1 MSHNPL
7 EKKKSRLSVPTDDIE
22 VDLVPM
28 IDCVFLLLLFFM
40 LCGHITLET
49 RVEQI
54 TVPPTKTAQKL
65 EDPEKWERI
74 VVNVFGSTK
83 AGNPPRNTIRINNVN
98 YVSSGVDNFDAY
110 QKLRQVLDQAYDR
123 AEKFPD
129 PKNTGFML
137 PKVVLEIRADADTEY
152 RVVQEVQ
159 QVVSGSINPFDGMKP
174 MAISNPAQAKP
185 FVFINFTTRKPDDK

>member
-1 MSHNPL
+1 MSSNPL
-7 EKKKSRLSVPTDDIE
+7 QKKKRLHIPVDDIE
-22 VDLVPM
+22 VDLVPL
-28 IDCVFLLLLFFM
+28 IDVVFLLLLFFM

-54 TVPPTKTAQKL
+54 TVPPTKTAETMKDL
-65 EDPEKWERI
+65 EKWERI
-74 VVNVFGSTK
+74 IVNVFGSTS
-83 AGNPPRNTIRINNVN
+83 AGKPPRNTIRVNNVN
-98 YVSSGVDNFDAY
+98 YVASGINNYEAY

-129 PKNTGFML
+129 PKKTGFML

-159 QVVSGSINPFDGMKP
+159 QVVSDSINPFDGMKP
-174 MAISNPAQAKP
+174 KAISNPAQAKP
-185 FVFINFTTRKPDDK
+185 FVFLNFTTRSPKDK

>member
-1 MSHNPL
+1 MSGH
-7 EKKKSRLSVPTDDIE
+7 KKRFHIEQADAE
-22 VDLVPM
+22 VDLVPL

-40 LCGHITLET
+40 LCGHITLEQ

-54 TVPPTKTAQKL
+54 TVPPTKTAQKID
-65 EDPEKWERI
+65 DPENWERI

-98 YVSSGVDNFDAY
+98 YVSSGVDNFESY
-110 QKLRQVLDQAYDR
+110 QKLRQVLDAAYDR

-174 MAISNPAQAKP
+174 MTISSPAQAKP
-185 FVFINFTTRKPDDK
+185 FVFINFTTRKPDDQ

>member
-1 MSHNPL
+1 MSENA
-7 EKKKSRLSVPTDDIE
+7 KRSRLHVPVDDVEI
-22 VDLVPM
+22 DLVPM
-28 IDCVFLLLLFFM
+28 IDVVFLLLLFFM

-74 VVNVFGSTK
+74 IVNVFGSTS
-83 AGNPPRNTIRINNVN
+83 AGKPPRNTIRVNNVN
-98 YVSSGVDNFDAY
+98 YVAQGVDNFEAY

-174 MAISNPAQAKP
+174 MTISNPAQAKP
-185 FVFINFTTRKPDDK
+185 FVFLNFTTRSPGDK

>member
-1 MSHNPL
+1 MSENQ
-7 EKKKSRLSVPTDDIE
+7 KKGRLHVPVDDIE
-22 VDLVPM
+22 IDLVPM
-28 IDCVFLLLLFFM
+28 IDVVFLLLLFFM
-40 LCGHITLET
+40 LCGHITMET

-54 TVPPTKTAQKL
+54 TVPPTKTGQKL
-65 EDPEKWERI
+65 EDQDRWERI
-74 VVNVFGSTK
+74 IINVFGSTSVGK
-83 AGNPPRNTIRINNVN
+83 PPRNTIRINNVN
-98 YVSSGVDNFDAY
+98 YVAQGIDNFEAY

-159 QVVSGSINPFDGMKP
+159 QVVSGSINPFDEMKP
-174 MAISNPAQAKP
+174 MTISNPAQAKP
-185 FVFINFTTRKPDDK
+185 FVFLNFTTRSPGDK

>member
-1 MSHNPL
+1 MSEGKNRG
-7 EKKKSRLSVPTDDIE
+7 RLAVPVDDVEI
-22 VDLVPM
+22 DLVPM
-28 IDCVFLLLLFFM
+28 IDVVFLMLLFFM

-74 VVNVFGSTK
+74 IVNVYGSTS
-83 AGNPPRNTIRINNVN
+83 AGKPPRNTIRVNNVN
-98 YVSSGVDNFDAY
+98 YVAQGIDNFEAY

-174 MAISNPAQAKP
+174 MNISSPAQAKP
-185 FVFINFTTRKPDDK
+185 FVFLNFTTRSPKDK

>member
-1 MSHNPL
+1 MSQSHG
-7 EKKKSRLSVPTDDIE
+7 KKSRFRLHQADAEI
-22 VDLVPM
+22 DLVPM
-28 IDCVFLLLLFFM
+28 IDCVFLLILFFM
-40 LCGHITLET
+40 LCGHLTLDQ

-65 EDPEKWERI
+65 EDPDRWERI

-83 AGNPPRNTIRINNVN
+83 TGNPPRNTIRINNIN
-98 YVSSGVDNFDAY
+98 YVSSGVDNFEAY
-110 QKLRQVLDQAYDR
+110 QKLRQVLDSAYDR

-137 PKVVLEIRADADTEY
+137 PKVVLEIRADSDTEY

-159 QVVSGSINPFDGMKP
+159 QVVSDSINPFDGMKP
-174 MAISNPAQAKP
+174 KAISNPAQAKP
-185 FVFINFTTRKPDDK
+185 FVFLNFTTRKPEDR

>member
-1 MSHNPL
+1 MSNPL
-7 EKKKSRLSVPTDDIE
+7 HRKSRFKLEQADAD
-22 VDLVPM
+22 VDLVPL

-40 LCGHITLET
+40 LCGHMSLEQ

-65 EDPEKWERI
+65 TTPDKWERI
-74 VVNVFGSTK
+74 VVNVFGTTK

-98 YVSSGVDNFDAY
+98 YTSSAPEDLNSY
-110 QKLRQVLDQAYDR
+110 IKLRQVLDKIYDQ
-123 AEKFPD
+123 AEKFDD
-129 PKNTGFML
+129 PKKTGFML

-159 QVVSGSINPFDGMKP
+159 QVVSDSINPSDAMKP
-174 MAISNPAQAKP
+174 KAMTDPKKAKP
-185 FVFINFTTRKPDDK
+185 FVFLNFTTRKPND

>member
-1 MSHNPL
+1 MSNAHG
-7 EKKKSRLSVPTDDIE
+7 KSRFKLEQSDAE
-22 VDLVPM
+22 VDLVPL

-40 LCGHITLET
+40 LCGHITLEQ

-65 EDPEKWERI
+65 EEPEKWERI

-83 AGNPPRNTIRINNVN
+83 TGNPPRNTIRINNVN
-98 YVSSGVDNFDAY
+98 YVSSGVDNFESY

-123 AEKFPD
+123 SEKFPD
-129 PKNTGFML
+129 PKKTGFML

-159 QVVSGSINPFDGMKP
+159 QVVSDSINPFDAMKP
-174 MAISNPAQAKP
+174 KAISNPAQAKP
-185 FVFINFTTRKPDDK
+185 FVFLNFTTRKPEDK

>member
-1 MSHNPL
+1 MS
-7 EKKKSRLSVPTDDIE
+7 EGKKKGRLAVPVDDIE

-28 IDCVFLLLLFFM
+28 IDVVFLLLLFFM
-40 LCGHITLET
+40 LCGHITMET

-54 TVPPTKTAQKL
+54 TVPPTKTAQTP
-65 EDPEKWERI
+65 ETPEKWERI
-74 VVNVFGSTK
+74 IVNVFGSTS
-83 AGNPPRNTIRINNVN
+83 AGKPPRNTIRVNNVN
-98 YVSSGVDNFDAY
+98 YVAQGIDNFEAY
-110 QKLRQVLDQAYDR
+110 QKLRQVLDAAYDR

-129 PKNTGFML
+129 PKKTGFML

-174 MAISNPAQAKP
+174 MTISSPAQAKP
-185 FVFINFTTRKPDDK
+185 FVFLNFTTRSPGDR

>member
-1 MSHNPL
+1 MSNPL
-7 EKKKSRLSVPTDDIE
+7 HRKSRFSLQQADAD
-22 VDLVPM
+22 VDLVPL

-40 LCGHITLET
+40 LCGHMTLEQ

-65 EDPEKWERI
+65 KDPDKWERI
-74 VVNVFGSTK
+74 VVNVFGNTK

-98 YVSSGVDNFDAY
+98 YVAKGVDNFEAY
-110 QKLRQVLDQAYDR
+110 QKLRQVLDAQYDR
-123 AEKFPD
+123 SEKFPD
-129 PKNTGFML
+129 AKGTGFML

-159 QVVSGSINPFDGMKP
+159 QVVSDSINPFDGMKP
-174 MAISNPAQAKP
+174 KAISKPADAKP
-185 FVFINFTTRKPDDK
+185 FVYLNFTTRTPDDH

>member
-1 MSHNPL
+1 MSHG
-7 EKKKSRLSVPTDDIE
+7 KSRFKLEQADAE
-22 VDLVPM
+22 VDLVPL
-28 IDCVFLLLLFFM
+28 IDCVFLLILFFM
-40 LCGHITLET
+40 LCGHLTLDQ

-83 AGNPPRNTIRINNVN
+83 SGNPPRNTIRINNIN
-98 YVSSGVDNFDAY
+98 YVSTGVDSFEGY
-110 QKLRQVLDQAYDR
+110 IKLRQVLDAAYDR

-137 PKVVLEIRADADTEY
+137 PKVVLEIRADSDTEY

-159 QVVSGSINPFDGMKP
+159 QVVSGSINPSDGMKP

-185 FVFINFTTRKPDDK
+185 FVFLNFTTRKPEDN

>member
-1 MSHNPL
+1 MSENP
-7 EKKKSRLSVPTDDIE
+7 KKGRLHVPVDDVEI
-22 VDLVPM
+22 DLVPM
-28 IDCVFLLLLFFM
+28 IDVVFLLLLFFM

-74 VVNVFGSTK
+74 IVNVFGSTS
-83 AGNPPRNTIRINNVN
+83 AGKPPRNTIRVNNVN
-98 YVSSGVDNFDAY
+98 YVAQGVDNFEAY

-185 FVFINFTTRKPDDK
+185 FVFINFTTRSPGDK

>member
-1 MSHNPL
+1 MSNPL
-7 EKKKSRLSVPTDDIE
+7 HRKSRFHLPGADAD
-22 VDLVPM
+22 VDLVPL

-40 LCGHITLET
+40 LCGHMTLEQ

-65 EDPEKWERI
+65 KDPDHWERI
-74 VVNVFGSTK
+74 VVNVFGNTK
-83 AGNPPRNTIRINNVN
+83 SGNPPRNTIRINNVN
-98 YVSSGVDNFDAY
+98 YVAQGVDNFEAY
-110 QKLRQVLDQAYDR
+110 QKLRQVLDVAYDR

-129 PKNTGFML
+129 AKGTGFML

-159 QVVSGSINPFDGMKP
+159 QVVSDSINPFDGMKP
-174 MAISNPAQAKP
+174 KAISNPAQAKP
-185 FVFINFTTRKPDDK
+185 FVYLNFTTRTPDDH

>member
-1 MSHNPL
+1 MS
-7 EKKKSRLSVPTDDIE
+7 EGKKNGRLAVPVDDIE

-28 IDCVFLLLLFFM
+28 IDVVFLLLLFFM
-40 LCGHITLET
+40 LCGHITMET

-65 EDPEKWERI
+65 DTPENWERI
-74 VVNVFGSTK
+74 IVNVFGSTS
-83 AGNPPRNTIRINNVN
+83 AGKPPRNTIRVNNVN
-98 YVSSGVDNFDAY
+98 YVAQGIDNFEAY
-110 QKLRQVLDQAYDR
+110 QKLRQVLDAAYDR

-174 MAISNPAQAKP
+174 MTISSPAQAKP
-185 FVFINFTTRKPDDK
+185 FVFLNFTTRSPGDK

>member
-1 MSHNPL
+1 MSSNAH
-7 EKKKSRLSVPTDDIE
+7 KKARLKIPIDDIE
-22 VDLVPM
+22 IDLVPM
-28 IDCVFLLLLFFM
+28 IDVVFLLLLFFM

-54 TVPPTKTAQKL
+54 TVPPTKTGQKL
-65 EDPEKWERI
+65 DTQENWERI
-74 VVNVFGSTK
+74 VVNVYGST
-83 AGNPPRNTIRINNVN
+83 ASGNPPRNTIRINNVN
-98 YVSSGVDNFDAY
+98 YVSSGIDSFEAY

-159 QVVSGSINPFDGMKP
+159 QVVSGSINPFDAMKP
-174 MAISNPAQAKP
+174 MTISSPAQAKP
-185 FVFINFTTRKPDDK
+185 FVFLNFTTRKPGDK

>member
-1 MSHNPL
+1 MSENPL
-7 EKKKSRLSVPTDDIE
+7 HKKKKFQIPTDDVE

-40 LCGHITLET
+40 LCGHITIEQ

-65 EDPEKWERI
+65 EDPEKWERV
-74 VVNVFGSTK
+74 VVNVYGSTK
-83 AGNPPRNTIRINNVN
+83 AGNPPRNTIRVNNVN
-98 YVSSGVDNFDAY
+98 YVASGVDNFEAY
-110 QKLRQVLDQAYDR
+110 QKLRQVLDAQYDR
-123 AEKFPD
+123 ADKFPD

-159 QVVSGSINPFDGMKP
+159 QVVSDSINPFDGMKP
-174 MAISNPAQAKP
+174 KAISNPAQAKP
-185 FVFINFTTRKPDDK
+185 FVFLNFTTRSPEDK

>member
-1 MSHNPL
+1 MSHG
-7 EKKKSRLSVPTDDIE
+7 KSRFKLQQADAE
-22 VDLVPM
+22 VDLVPL
-28 IDCVFLLLLFFM
+28 IDCVFLLILFFM
-40 LCGHITLET
+40 LCGHLTLDQ

-54 TVPPTKTAQKL
+54 TVPPTKTAQTL
-65 EDPEKWERI
+65 QDPEKWERI

-83 AGNPPRNTIRINNVN
+83 SGNPPRNTIRINSIN
-98 YVSSGVDNFDAY
+98 YVSTGVDNFEAY

-174 MAISNPAQAKP
+174 MTISSPAQAKP
-185 FVFINFTTRKPDDK
+185 FVFLNFTTRKPEDK